1 MRTKYSSLFT
11 LVLVAIAFYAT
22 GCKPKFEEAD
32 KLFKQGYYRQSAI
45 IFEEF
50 SKSTKDKKLK
60 SEAIFFAAEAYRLS
74 DEYDKALRLYD
85 KVLKTDPKNTK
96 ALLMRANLLKK
107 VEKYREAL
115 DAYDV
120 YLAEVPGDTLAD
132 VRKQGCELAL
142 QWTEDSSQFEV
153 EKFKPANS
161 KANDWAPMIAGKK
174 DDVLFFCVG
183 S

>member
-1 MRTKYSSLFT
+1 MNIKRFRMRTKYSSLFT

-74 DEYDKALRLYD
+74 DEYDKALIIREIQELPNHPFLGRTYTAEEQKRLF
-85 KVLKTDPKNTK
+85 
-96 ALLMRANLLKK
+96 
-107 VEKYREAL
+107 
-115 DAYDV
+115 
-120 YLAEVPGDTLAD
+120 
-132 VRKQGCELAL
+132 
-142 QWTEDSSQFEV
+142 S
-153 EKFKPANS
+153 
-161 KANDWAPMIAGKK
+161 IAQ
-174 DDVLFFCVG
+174 
-183 S
+183 